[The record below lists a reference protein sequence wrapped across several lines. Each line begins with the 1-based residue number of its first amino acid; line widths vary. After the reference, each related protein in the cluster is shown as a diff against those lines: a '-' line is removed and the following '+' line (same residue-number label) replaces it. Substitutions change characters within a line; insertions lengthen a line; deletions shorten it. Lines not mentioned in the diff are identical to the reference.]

1 MNIINKYTKVVI
13 ISILCVLMIICSIPF
28 GYAVTQKN
36 TEAIGNLSQEK
47 STYFKDN
54 NSLKKT
60 YENGLIMFPEK
71 TAELKMNNFYSFN
84 ILRQGG
90 TKGKSTVKVK
100 TIDLTAEYGTDYR
113 IYTDNLTTTDP
124 IKGKANPYYAIS
136 NYSFIPKTGTTDTSY
151 ENADSKDVDNKT
163 KKLISDYNDTVQNK
177 LMPTSSTFNVTFED
191 GESHKTI
198 YIETRK
204 SKYVRDDLQFYFSL
218 CSAKNCELGNQT
230 TSLITIKEEREKPDS
245 YITVSDTKV
254 NPKSNTAYVK
264 INRSGNLGKTVK
276 FTAKTSSA
284 SAKGMVD
291 YSSNVMNLTFTPGM
305 TEIKFPVD
313 LLNAK
318 NDTYFNVNLD
328 NVSNAK
334 VKKDKAKVILSTGA
348 KVDTTSVGESNTYD
362 TGYGTYKYDNIRD
375 VEFVDLSKAT
385 FQYGKGTKY
394 KNDDATYKYNSSGG
408 YYSLGY
414 DNGSS
419 WRYAALD
426 IATDEIDFAGV
437 DRLQVKYSHDVGSCA
452 WDYVAVYT
460 DSEDKLA
467 TSNAECKWMSKI
479 KYGDYWNMG
488 NVSSSKIS
496 RGFNFKGLNAK
507 QKLYFTVEKG
517 SFWGSCGVKFFNNGY
532 VIKDKKE
539 EYDNTYLL
547 LTKYNVKVSNGSSIE
562 LYKDGKLQNV
572 KDEVYRGGIK
582 LSDPMNNVQSS
593 SVTMYRGES
602 ASFSYALDSKFS
614 GMLKIKGYR
623 LVNTSNNTKSEIISN
638 SNEEFDLTPD
648 LIRTYSSFI
657 SDNTITIEPVFEY
670 RDATVKVQSRKSSTG
685 ITLNVDDSSCSATA
699 YYKNSK
705 IGTLSWTNTKRDSQ
719 SADKNG
725 IIGDEI
731 TFDYTPDSSS
741 STVWIPHMKYRQNDN
756 KDMVESTVESVKNFS
771 NNTTC
776 KIDVTNAYA
785 YFYPEF
791 TVVKKTKLIVKNP
804 NNGDYIGK
812 GSKYETKGKDGSSS
826 LTGYTNKLNQD
837 ISYENSAES
846 TILSFS
852 ANPNSGYRAKWTYKS
867 SADGSTKTYY
877 GTNFFYAVQYAYE
890 YDDNYVTLE
899 FEKVNPSDQLK
910 VSSSGSVFVKN
921 GTILFP
927 SSDDIS
933 NDDANYIACKNSSLI
948 FEGSTALTD
957 KNGNFI
963 FKNEVEYDGTS
974 KKNTTFTLYKN
985 EVHRVLV
992 KYNGHDYIRD
1002 VSVGKDNITNLSM
1015 DLKLPYKTFGIA
1027 PTTVTATDSKGNIYN
1042 SVITLSAKESYD
1054 INLYFDRTY
1063 EDKELPL
1070 NTVRC
1075 IIETDGKEQTMD
1087 YSVDSTDTKVN
1098 ITLPLCEMAKP
1109 GSTMYFQ
1116 FLNTYK
1122 NSSDTTV
1129 VKKDYGR
1136 FDTGYSF
1143 LASYDEDDTIYFPQL
1158 GAESEAT
1165 KGDSELDE
1173 PTVAKDIPVLGSLS
1187 PSFSVKGF
1195 TPIIN
1200 IGTSDHTYDGMP
1212 INTIQLGVQFD
1223 KSIDMTKP
1231 KDERKWKTTS
1241 MSEQLKDTQETLD
1254 AFNELWTN
1262 RKEEKSKV
1270 DNLKDAMDLKT
1281 SQDIS
1286 FSIAF
1291 TIQIDYYT
1299 DNYGERH
1306 FLDTYAVLSGT
1317 FSYRVSKPF
1326 FVYCIP
1332 CYVFLNVGGTATV
1345 TAGMLPNKP
1354 LDDHKTATYLTD
1366 DDLKNPKNY
1375 VWRGIVDISPEIGFG
1390 AGVGVDGLV
1399 GVNLEADVKANFKV
1413 VGLFSESIG
1422 KVNLSLNVNVD
1433 LAVFS
1438 TSKTIADKD
1447 ITLYDTRKVKPE
1459 EQVAKAANVAL
1470 KNSNVLKKT
1479 KLGDLEPTSSSI
1491 NADTQAKKALL
1502 NNELTVPSE
1511 DITEPNIIKIKDGV
1525 YFVASPIQSDE
1536 KSNTEVKYM
1545 IYDTNSGTTITKP
1558 KSILDEALVN
1568 SEKTN
1573 SDDIENIKNDQDLT
1587 DFDLSTYDCGDE
1599 ILLTW
1604 QNADLALD
1612 KSNYETLTNSK
1623 IVSIFYNK
1631 STGKFHDYN
1640 VFESD
1645 KNQVVF
1651 NPYVVANK
1659 TTGEAQIYY
1668 KTADFT
1674 GVTDKTSI
1682 DDIYKIPYGL
1692 SVASTNVKSNEITW
1706 ATPKAIDT
1714 NGGSVDG
1721 FDAEPQGNNI
1731 MLSYITNKGN
1741 PTGKGESF
1749 DTDADILLTNASDSD
1764 VNGDKNKMYIRNI
1777 TSKDGQVSVG
1787 DSILL
1792 NDSVYSTTNPQLV
1805 NVHNDNYDN
1814 MLLFYKCDGTY
1825 GYLNVDTL
1833 LSQYVYID
1841 KNGQK
1846 KIQKDAMTPTEIT
1859 DSDDNDHIVSD
1870 DFRVYYNDSGKMYGL
1885 WTVNEGT
1892 QQQIWIKEMTIDSVN
1907 QITET
1912 TKLDSDGNVIRDS
1925 SGEPIKEKLETPV
1938 NIINSVWGTK
1948 TNLTEGGIK
1957 NSDNGKFK
1965 TNIDAVVLDNDKILV
1980 TYDAYDLVYEKYI
1993 DADDNNIEK
2002 DDAFEENNNLVIGM
2016 YDTGARFE
2024 YPTGKDNEAIKF
2036 SDENP
2041 TAGETVDVSVLAKNS
2056 GVDTAHNVKLNL
2068 YVNDKLYE
2076 SKNIDNWMAT
2086 DEQEMKT
2093 QYQVPENTEISKITM
2108 YSTITL
2114 GGKVLATSDKFS
2126 FKEQSKIV
2134 FTTADIEP
2142 IRYVTD
2148 DNKNSQ
2154 FALKVELVNDGNV
2167 DYEGGDYVK
2176 FVDQDKWAKASV
2188 FEKNNNSNET
2198 VYTSLGEAVLPNIKA
2213 GEKKT
2218 ITFTSDE
2225 VPETIFTKHKQ
2236 DAANLGF
2243 MLVSADDHSWKTVGT
2258 KDTYTNLGEFSVGA
2272 IVKPVPD
2279 EVESVS
2285 ATDVEVF
2292 TGKTTLVSANVY
2304 PETALAYSDITYTS
2318 SNNDI
2323 ATVDEN
2329 GNVTGVKSGTAEITI
2344 KANTKTTTVKV
2355 TVIDPPKYGD
2365 VNLDGKVDVTDATLL
2380 QKYITHKESL
2390 TTTQLYAGDVSG
2402 NGVVNVKDVTL
2413 IQKYLNHMIDVF
2425 PSENM

>member
-1 MNIINKYTKVVI
+1 MNKINKYTKAII

-36 TEAIGNLSQEK
+36 TETIGNLSQEK

-113 IYTDNLTTTDP
+113 IYTDNLTTTEP

-136 NYSFIPKTGTTDTSY
+136 NYSFIPKTGTADTSY

-191 GESHKTI
+191 GESYKTI

-218 CSAKNCELGNQT
+218 CDAKNCELGNQT
-230 TSLITIKEEREKPDS
+230 TSLISIKEEREKPDS

-264 INRSGNLGKTVK
+264 INRSGNLGKTIN

-334 VKKDKAKVILSTGA
+334 VKKDKAKVLLSTGA
-348 KVDTTSVGESNTYD
+348 KVDTTSVGDSDTYD
-362 TGYGTYKYDNIRD
+362 TGFGTYKYNKLRD

-394 KNDDATYKYNSSGG
+394 KNNDATYRYNSAGG
-408 YYSLGY
+408 YYALGY
-414 DNGSS
+414 NNGTS

-426 IATDEIDFAGV
+426 IATDDIDFAGV

-467 TSNAECKWMSKI
+467 SSNAECEWMSKI
-479 KYGDYWNMG
+479 RYGDHWNMG
-488 NVSSSKIS
+488 NVSSSRIS
-496 RGFNFKGLNAK
+496 RGFDFKNLNAK

-517 SFWGSCGVKFFNNGY
+517 SFWGSCGVKFYNNGY
-532 VIKDKKE
+532 TSQG

-547 LTKYNVKVSNGSSIE
+547 LTKYNVKISNNSSIE

-582 LSDPMNNVQSS
+582 LSDPMNNNQST

-602 ASFSYALDSKFS
+602 AGFSYALDSKFS
-614 GMLKIKGYR
+614 GMLRIKGYR
-623 LVNTSNNTKSEIISN
+623 LVNTSNNTRSEIISN
-638 SNEEFDLTPD
+638 SSEEFDLTPE
-648 LIRTYSSFI
+648 LIRTYSSYI
-657 SDNTITIEPVFEY
+657 SSDNTITVEPVFEL
-670 RDATVKVQSRKSSTG
+670 RDATVKVQNRKLSSG
-685 ITLNVDDSSCSATA
+685 ISVSVDDSNCTATA
-699 YYKNSK
+699 YYGSNK

-731 TFDYTPDSSS
+731 TFNYTPDPSSKNA
-741 STVWIPHMKYRQNDN
+741 WIPHMKYRQNDN
-756 KDMVESTVESVKNFS
+756 KDMVESTVEKVENFS
-771 NNTTC
+771 NNTSC
-776 KIDVTNAYA
+776 KIGITNAYA

-791 TVVKKTKLIVKNP
+791 TVGKQTKLIVKNP
-804 NNGDYIGK
+804 QYGDYLGK
-812 GSKYETKGKDGSSS
+812 GSKYEIKQKDGSAE
-826 LTGYTNKLNQD
+826 LTGYTNNLNQN
-837 ISYENSAES
+837 ISYLNSAEN

-867 SADGSTKTYY
+867 STDGSTKTYY
-877 GTNFFYAVQYAYE
+877 GSDFFYAVQYAYE
-890 YDDNYVTLE
+890 SDDNYIHLE
-899 FEKVNPSDQLK
+899 FEKVNSDDQLK
-910 VSSSGSVFVKN
+910 VSASGSVFVKN

-927 SSDDIS
+927 SSDDVS
-933 NDDANYIACKNSSLI
+933 NDSEDYIACKNSTLF
-948 FEGSTALTD
+948 FEGGTALTD

-974 KKNTTFTLYKN
+974 KKNSTFTLYKN

-1002 VSVGKDNITNLSM
+1002 VSVGKDNITNLAM
-1015 DLKLPYKTFGIA
+1015 DLKLPYKTYGIA
-1027 PTTVTATDSKGNIYN
+1027 PTTVTASDSKGNIYN
-1042 SVITLSAKESYD
+1042 SVITLSANESYD
-1054 INLYFDRTY
+1054 INLHFDRTY
-1063 EDKELPL
+1063 EDKDLPL

-1087 YSVDSTDTKVN
+1087 YSVDSTDTKVSL
-1098 ITLPLCEMAKP
+1098 TLPLCELAKP
-1109 GSTMYFQ
+1109 GSSMYFQ

-1187 PSFSVKGF
+1187 PTFSVKGF

-1200 IGTSDHTYDGMP
+1200 IGSSDHTYDGMP
-1212 INTIQLGVQFD
+1212 INTIQIGIQLD
-1223 KSIDMTKP
+1223 KSKDMTKP
-1231 KDERKWKTTS
+1231 KGQREWSTTN
-1241 MSEQLKDTQETLD
+1241 MSEQLKDAQETLD
-1254 AFNELWTN
+1254 AFNELWAG
-1262 RKEEKSKV
+1262 RKGDKADV

-1281 SQDIS
+1281 SSSIS
-1286 FSIAF
+1286 FTVAF

-1299 DNYGERH
+1299 DKYGERH
-1306 FLDTYAVLSGT
+1306 FLDTYAVLSGSL
-1317 FSYRVSKPF
+1317 SYRASKPF
-1326 FVYCIP
+1326 FIYCIP
-1332 CYVFLNVGGTATV
+1332 CYVFFNVGGTATI

-1354 LDDHKTATYLTD
+1354 LDGDKMATYLTD

-1375 VWRGIVDISPEIGFG
+1375 LWRGIVDISPEIGIG

-1399 GVNLEADVKANFKV
+1399 GVNLEADARFNFKI
-1413 VGLFSESIG
+1413 VGAFSESIG
-1422 KVNLSLNVNVD
+1422 TVNLSLNVNVD

-1438 TSKTIADKD
+1438 TSKTIADTD
-1447 ITLYDTRKVKPE
+1447 ITLYDTRNE
-1459 EQVAKAANVAL
+1459 SLEDQVSRAANVAL
-1470 KNSNVLKKT
+1470 KKSNVLKKT
-1479 KLGDLEPTSSSI
+1479 KLGDLEPSSASI
-1491 NADTQAKKALL
+1491 NADTKAKKALL

-1511 DITEPNIIKIKDGV
+1511 DVTQPNIIKIKDGV
-1525 YFVASPIQSDE
+1525 YFVASPIQSE
-1536 KSNTEVKYM
+1536 ENSITEVKYM
-1545 IYDTNSGTTITKP
+1545 IYDTNKGTTITEP
-1558 KSILDEALVN
+1558 KSVLDEALVN
-1568 SEKTN
+1568 SKKTN
-1573 SDDIENIKNDQDLT
+1573 SDDIEDITNDQDLT
-1587 DFDLSTYDCGDE
+1587 DFDLTTYDCGDD
-1599 ILLTW
+1599 ILLAW
-1604 QNADLALD
+1604 QNADLD
-1612 KSNYETLTNSK
+1612 FEKSNYDVLTNSK

-1659 TTGEAQIYY
+1659 STGEVQLYY

-1674 GVTDKTSI
+1674 GVTDKTSL

-1692 SVASTNVKSNEITW
+1692 SVTTTNLKSNEITW
-1706 ATPKAIDT
+1706 ATPTAIDT
-1714 NGGSVDG
+1714 NGSSVDG

-1731 MLSYITNKGN
+1731 MLSYITNNGN
-1741 PTGKGESF
+1741 STGKGESF
-1749 DTDADILLTNASDSD
+1749 DTDADVLLTDANDSD

-1777 TSKDGQVSVG
+1777 TSKDGQVNVG

-1833 LSQYVYID
+1833 LSQYVYTD
-1841 KNGQK
+1841 KSGQK

-1925 SGEPIKEKLETPV
+1925 SGEPIKEKLKTPV

-1993 DADDNNIEK
+1993 DADDNDAEK
-2002 DDAFEENNNLVIGM
+2002 DGAFEENNNLVIGM
-2016 YDTGARFE
+2016 YDTSARFE
-2024 YPTGKDNEAIKF
+2024 YPTGEDNEAIKF

-2041 TAGETVDVSVLAKNS
+2041 TAGETVDISVLAKNS

-2108 YSTITL
+2108 YSTITSDD
-2114 GGKVLATSDKFS
+2114 KVLATSEKYS

-2134 FTTADIEP
+2134 FTNADIDS

-2154 FALKVELVNDGNV
+2154 FALKVELVNDGNI

-2176 FVDQDKWAKASV
+2176 FVDQDKWAKAAV

-2225 VPETIFTKHKQ
+2225 VPETIFTKHNQ

-2243 MLVSADDHSWKTVGT
+2243 MLVSSKDHSWKTVGT
-2258 KDTYTNLGEFSVGA
+2258 KDKYTNLGEFSVGA

-2285 ATDVEVF
+2285 ANDVEVF

-2318 SNNDI
+2318 SNKNI